1 VLTRTRGLPP
11 TADRKRI
18 NNICKNHY
26 DSTVLVTFYEQISGW
41 KPTGAY
47 RVFTVLKNGKRTSLI
62 YKNEDFSKENIPA
75 LDGFP
80 IMPGKIEY
88 LLYSSPHPPNNILP
102 KAYHVEKTNFHTYQY
117 YFEDLNR
124 QYKRIDNRD
133 YKSIYHAAK
142 KIRKM
147 NQYLDDWR
155 KKYNINDF
163 PIYNLEFR
171 KKAQNYALQNFQRY
185 YSKKPHAAFKKV
197 LNEWDKISDVYVNY
211 LKSDN
216 EKLTT
221 IHGDYNRT
229 NLWIDKNNGNTLK
242 IVDWEWSGIGLS
254 HLDLASLLIGQPKH
268 IEKEAMLEF
277 TKSQGEYTLKENQE
291 HYTFSKLERAI
302 LDCSY
307 VTGIDL
313 SIKRKSRFNLNTFA
327 INASLRILEAYSEM
341 K

>member
-1 VLTRTRGLPP
+1 
-11 TADRKRI
+11 
-18 NNICKNHY
+18 
-26 DSTVLVTFYEQISGW
+26 
-41 KPTGAY
+41 
-47 RVFTVLKNGKRTSLI
+47 
-62 YKNEDFSKENIPA
+62 
-75 LDGFP
+75 
-80 IMPGKIEY
+80 
-88 LLYSSPHPPNNILP
+88 
-102 KAYHVEKTNFHTYQY
+102 
-117 YFEDLNR
+117 
-124 QYKRIDNRD
+124 
-133 YKSIYHAAK
+133 
-142 KIRKM
+142 
-147 NQYLDDWR
+147 DWR

-185 YSKKPHAAFKKV
+185 YTKKPHAAFKKV

-268 IEKEAMLEF
+268 IEKEAILEF

-291 HYTFSKLERAI
+291 HYTYSKLERAI